1 MKEVSEQLNKYQ
13 KKNLK
18 SELKKGYVDALKKP
32 EFKKL
37 ITLLKVKEEVALKYT
52 SKLEETSLDL
62 VNCSKCK
69 SLYECTNKIQ
79 GHVFYP
85 DVVDDELEFNYVP
98 CKYHKK
104 EQKILDSI
112 KTEFFEIPLEIK
124 KAKMADI
131 DLTDK
136 NRAPINKWLSK
147 FFKDYQNNKN
157 LKGLYLHGSFGSG
170 KTYLVSALLN
180 ELANNGYKS
189 VIIYYPE
196 LLRSLKEAFDDNS
209 FPERMKVLLEADLLL
224 LDDIG
229 AESVTSWNRD
239 EILGTILQY
248 RMDNKLPTFFTSNL
262 NIKELE
268 SHFVTKNQA
277 EEQIKARRIIE
288 RIKQITDTQELISE
302 NRRK

>member
-1 MKEVSEQLNKYQ
+1 MKSISEEMDRYQ
-13 KKNLK
+13 KDNLNA
-18 SELKKGYVDALKKP
+18 ELKKSYVEALKKP

-37 ITLLKVKEEVALKYT
+37 ITLLKVKEDVALKYT
-52 SKLEETSLDL
+52 SKLEATSLEL
-62 VNCSKCK
+62 LNCSNCK
-69 SLYECTNKIQ
+69 NLYECKNKIV
-79 GHVFYP
+79 GHVYYP
-85 DVVDDELEFNYVP
+85 DLEKQELLFNYVP
-98 CKYHKK
+98 CKYQKK
-104 EQKILDSI
+104 EEKELAAI
-112 KTEFFEIPLEIK
+112 KTEFFQIPLEIK

-136 NRAPINKWLSK
+136 NRLPINKWLSK
-147 FFKDYQNNKN
+147 FYKDYQGNKH

-170 KTYLVSALLN
+170 KTYLISALLN
-180 ELANNGYKS
+180 ELASEGAKS

-196 LLRSLKEAFDDNS
+196 LLRNLKEAFDDNT
-209 FPERMKVLLEADLLL
+209 FAERIKMILAADLLL

-229 AESVTSWNRD
+229 AETVSSWNRD

-262 NIKELE
+262 NLKELE
-268 SHFVTKNQA
+268 SHFITKKEA